1 MHRLTHEQVYI
12 DTNIFIAAIEAFNRI
27 ALEFFRRAEEG
38 LIFALTSEI
47 ARGELIVKPIMA
59 GNSALIQRYNH
70 LLDGNHGVSTLAV
83 DSEIVSEAAR
93 LSATTG
99 LELVDA
105 LHCAS
110 AHVAG
115 CAFILS
121 EDRDMQTYADID
133 VLSLDDLE
141 IA

>member
-105 LHCAS
+105 PQR
-110 AHVAG
+110 
-115 CAFILS
+115 I
-121 EDRDMQTYADID
+121 
-133 VLSLDDLE
+133 
-141 IA
+141 